1 MDYRAAESKMLCMI
15 AEAALAHL
23 ARPIISEACGGIVL
37 VGHFQL
43 TDLFYGLVKMC
54 IDSVHETPAKGIVI
68 KLKPAYVSQTVHF
81 DRQKTPIG
89 GSNIQGY
96 TP

>member
-1 MDYRAAESKMLCMI
+1 MI
-15 AEAALAHL
+15 AEVALAHF
-23 ARPIISEACGGIVL
+23 ARPIISEAWAVLFL

-43 TDLFYGLVKMC
+43 TDLFYWLVKMC
-54 IDSVHETPAKGIVI
+54 IYRVHEAPAKGIVI